1 MWQNNNNNVKTE
13 SENRLDDIWIYRK
26 KMWYFIACYSSCFNG
41 RKESQSNS
49 WNMWLVIPPYQR
61 IVNYQSL
68 DVALYMQRLLT
79 TPIISFRKKLIF
91 LEQIPS
97 RYYSRYRKYLEPPPR
112 IRNQLMVRTIDI
124 ALIVYIVLLAHTDP
138 LFCYRYLIVNVY
150 RPQISPWRIF
160 LR

>member
-1 MWQNNNNNVKTE
+1 MYCFT
-13 SENRLDDIWIYRK
+13 
-26 KMWYFIACYSSCFNG
+26 SS
-41 RKESQSNS
+41 
-49 WNMWLVIPPYQR
+49 MWLVIPPYQR

-124 ALIVYIVLLAHTDP
+124 ALIVYIVLLAYTDP

-150 RPQISPWRIF
+150 CRQTNPCNLPPSSISSKIWLVDAVWYRCHVVEKILINF
-160 LR
+160 ESR